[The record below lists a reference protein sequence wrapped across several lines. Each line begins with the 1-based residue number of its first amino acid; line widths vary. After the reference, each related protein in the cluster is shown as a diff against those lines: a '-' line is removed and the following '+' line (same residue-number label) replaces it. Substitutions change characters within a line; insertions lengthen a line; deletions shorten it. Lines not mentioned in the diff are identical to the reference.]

1 MVNKQGLW
9 FLTLTSLALVLSVYY
24 ITMPNELLLT
34 NNSNFLGS
42 ESEKSET
49 TEVDKQDT
57 SDVVVSESELITSM
71 RVELEQERL
80 LLLDE
85 LKDKLT
91 NSNLTVD
98 EKNEVYEDLRY
109 ISEITSREETLE
121 RKIKDEFKLDS
132 FVKINEDIIDV
143 VINSSNHDKS
153 LAVNIMK
160 SLQEEF
166 ENKMYISISFKEWFA
181 NLNFLHIIIWI
192 L

>member
-34 NNSNFLGS
+34 NNSSFASN
-42 ESEKSET
+42 EET
-49 TEVDKQDT
+49 DT
-57 SDVVVSESELITSM
+57 TSGGLEEDDVVITESKVITSM
-71 RVELEQERL
+71 RVELEQERM

-85 LKDKLT
+85 LQEKLT

-109 ISEITSREETLE
+109 ISKISSLEETLE
-121 RKIKDEFKLDS
+121 KKIKDEFNLDS
-132 FVKINEDIIDV
+132 FVKIDSDIVDV
-143 VINSSNHDKS
+143 VISSATHDKT

-166 ENKMYISISFKEWFA
+166 ESKMYISVSFKE
-181 NLNFLHIIIWI
+181 
-192 L
+192 

>member
-34 NNSNFLGS
+34 NNTSYLD
-42 ESEKSET
+42 KET
-49 TEVDKQDT
+49 NEE
-57 SDVVVSESELITSM
+57 VVSSDGVGDTIITESELITSM

-85 LKDKLT
+85 LQDKLT

-109 ISEITSREETLE
+109 ISEISTREETLE

-132 FVKINEDIIDV
+132 FIKISDDVVDV
-143 VINSSNHDKS
+143 VISSTNHDKS

-166 ENKMYISISFKEWFA
+166 ETKMYISVSFKE
-181 NLNFLHIIIWI
+181 
-192 L
+192 

>member
-34 NNSNFLGS
+34 NN
-42 ESEKSET
+42 
-49 TEVDKQDT
+49 T
-57 SDVVVSESELITSM
+57 SYLNKEADEEVVSSDSGGETIITESELITSM
-71 RVELEQERL
+71 RVELEQERM

-85 LKDKLT
+85 LQDKLT

-109 ISEITSREETLE
+109 ISEVSTREETLE

-132 FVKINEDIIDV
+132 FVKISDDVVDV
-143 VINSSNHDKS
+143 VINSTNHDKS

-166 ENKMYISISFKEWFA
+166 DTKMYISVSFKE
-181 NLNFLHIIIWI
+181 
-192 L
+192 